1 LRREKKRLD
10 AALAAIV
17 VEAGGGI
24 EINDAAM
31 RRRNG
36 NFNFSDETW
45 KREQRMERN
54 RWFHGVEAGRF
65 WPELIG
71 ETLNFALEHL
81 ARPHF
86 SSDDPARQFLL
97 ICPSTR
103 HGIILEMRNWK
114 RSPRTS
120 FSIFYLKL
128 SHGFARILRCVTEGI
143 WMDSFSI
150 RDRDRVSGSPENVL
164 AQRHFVKSWKL
175 RARRGEPKSSCVVEC
190 RIGAPEKG
198 QTIFYVSAQWA

>member
-1 LRREKKRLD
+1 MEISISPMKHGSESNEWNGIDGFVGLKRGD
-10 AALAAIV
+10 F
-17 VEAGGGI
+17 GQ
-24 EINDAAM
+24 
-31 RRRNG
+31 
-36 NFNFSDETW
+36 SW
-45 KREQRMERN
+45 S
-54 RWFHGVEAGRF
+54 
-65 WPELIG
+65 G
-71 ETLNFALEHL
+71 ETLNFAFETSGSTSFLHPL
-81 ARPHF
+81 T
-86 SSDDPARQFLL
+86 SDDPARQFLL
-97 ICPSTR
+97 ICPSSR

>member
-1 LRREKKRLD
+1 MEISISPMKHGSESNEWNGIDGSGEISAR
-10 AALAAIV
+10 
-17 VEAGGGI
+17 AG
-24 EINDAAM
+24 
-31 RRRNG
+31 RG
-36 NFNFSDETW
+36 NF
-45 KREQRMERN
+45 
-54 RWFHGVEAGRF
+54 
-65 WPELIG
+65 ELCNG
-71 ETLNFALEHL
+71 TSGSTSFLHTLT
-81 ARPHF
+81 
-86 SSDDPARQFLL
+86 SDDPARQFLL